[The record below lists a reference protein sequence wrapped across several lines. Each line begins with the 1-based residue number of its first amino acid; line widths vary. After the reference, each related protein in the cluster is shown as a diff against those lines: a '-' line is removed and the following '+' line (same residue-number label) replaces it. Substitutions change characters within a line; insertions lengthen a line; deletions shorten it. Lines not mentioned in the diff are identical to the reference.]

1 MAEKNKKRQQ
11 TDDELL
17 ADTWQVDDD
26 GGDPIVAD
34 WTVSDDDDDDDGDN
48 NDEEFLSGDSIDNVA
63 VVKELQTLKRK
74 DKFAKLKQIK
84 KQKASDETKRIETT
98 KTPLEMHEEFLS
110 HWPTIIGDEEKSTEK
125 LKVEHF
131 YGANSIETATCKNGC
146 SFVSA
151 IAIAMPSYKKKLVAA
166 ATTTSEE
173 DRGSPVVL
181 VICASAHRSTDI
193 INSISQ
199 GLKCKIAKLFA
210 KHFKVEEQVD
220 VLSKQTFPVAVGT
233 PNRLA
238 KLVELGALSLSRT
251 QLILVDDFVDEKKLT
266 ILTMPIVRDDFYNFL
281 YKYVLSELSHIKLT
295 LVKGSLRLTSATVNN
310 DQTTA
315 EAQKSNSSSSATPST
330 SKPNKNQKK
339 IPTGTSRFKKAKFA
353 GSTKRKGF

>member
-1 MAEKNKKRQQ
+1 MGG
-11 TDDELL
+11 DDEL
-17 ADTWQVDDD
+17 DD
-26 GGDPIVAD
+26 GHWQEEGLKDGGAPIVAD
-34 WTVSDDDDDDDGDN
+34 WTMSDDENDEDDDN
-48 NDEEFLSGDSIDNVA
+48 NDDGNDSVDNAA

-84 KQKASDETKRIETT
+84 KQKATDETKPIEKT
-98 KTPLEMHEEFLS
+98 KTPLEMHEDFVS
-110 HWPTIIGDEEKSTEK
+110 HWPTIAGDEDKATEK

-131 YGANSIETATCKNGC
+131 YGASNIETATCKNGC

-151 IAIAMPSYKKKLVAA
+151 IAVAMPSYKKKLVAA
-166 ATTTSEE
+166 ATTTSDE

-193 INSISQ
+193 INSMSQ

-251 QLILVDDFVDEKKLT
+251 QLILVDDFIDEKQLT

-295 LVKGSLRLTSATVNN
+295 LVKGSLRLTSTANK
-310 DQTTA
+310 DQA
-315 EAQKSNSSSSATPST
+315 IEEQQGVSPSSST
-330 SKPNKNQKK
+330 SKTRKNQKK
-339 IPTGTSRFKKAKFA
+339 VPTGTSRFKKAKFA

>member
-1 MAEKNKKRQQ
+1 MAQVNRKQQ
-11 TDDELL
+11 RDDELV
-17 ADTWQVDDD
+17 DTWQVEDGLKDD
-26 GGDPIVAD
+26 GAPIVAD
-34 WTVSDDDDDDDGDN
+34 WTVSDDDEDDDDN
-48 NDEEFLSGDSIDNVA
+48 NDEFLSGDSVDNAA

-84 KQKASDETKRIETT
+84 KQKANDETKRIETT
-98 KTPLEMHEEFLS
+98 KTPQEMHEEFLS
-110 HWPTIIGDEEKSTEK
+110 HWPTIAGDEDNSTEK

-131 YGANSIETATCKNGC
+131 YGASSIEIATCKNGC

-166 ATTTSEE
+166 ATTTSED

-251 QLILVDDFVDEKKLT
+251 QLILVDDFVDEKQLT

-281 YKYVLSELSHIKLT
+281 YKYVVSELSHIKLT
-295 LVKGSLRLTSATVNN
+295 MVKGSLRLTSTVNK
-310 DQTTA
+310 DQQSL
-315 EAQKSNSSSSATPST
+315 EEQKEGSSSSSSSI
-330 SKPNKNQKK
+330 SKTRKNQNK
-339 IPTGTSRFKKAKFA
+339 IPTGTSRFKKAKFD
-353 GSTKRKGF
+353 GLSKRKGF